1 MRNLAQGSRRPPQQE
16 LESDLECVEVE
27 FVLAEVEDDQH
38 ILVPDVLHKANDM
51 VYGTNHEET
60 VRDHQHN
67 RSQVEIE
74 HCVVVMREKLEN
86 SRQNP
91 GRTWNRH
98 KVGVVV
104 EGPRS

>member
-16 LESDLECVEVE
+16 LERDLERVEVE

-38 ILVPDVLHKANDM
+38 VLVPDVLHYANDM
-51 VYGTNHEET
+51 VNDTNHEET

-74 HCVVVMREKLEN
+74 HDVVMREKLEKL
-86 SRQNP
+86 SGKILIDHAVLDQD
-91 GRTWNRH
+91 RH
-98 KVGVVV
+98 IG
-104 EGPRS
+104 ELT